1 MNTPFASRMQSM
13 KRSFIREIMKAG
25 DDPNIISFAGGLPNP
40 DFFPVE
46 ELAAASSKVLTQDG
60 ANVLQYSYSEGY
72 PPLREFVAN
81 RYAAK
86 FGLTISPDEILIT
99 TGSQQALDLIGKILL
114 DKGDRVIIEQ
124 PGYLGAIQTFS
135 MFEPQLC
142 PVPLLADGID
152 TEALAAA
159 FDTHQPKLFY
169 AVPNFQNPSGLTYSA
184 PKRQA
189 VADLLQQHH
198 VLFVED
204 NPYGELRFAGED
216 LLPMWHYAPD
226 HVLMLGSFSK
236 IAAPGLRLGWVCAK
250 PEVME
255 KLVIAKQ
262 AADLHT
268 SYLSQRVLY
277 QYLLDN
283 DLEAHIQTIKAVY
296 KKQRDLMLDMIAEYF
311 PPEVQATQPEGGMF
325 LWLTLP
331 EGMSALDLF
340 NQALEFNVAFVPGEA
355 FYTDGGGTNTL
366 RLNYSNAD
374 ETKIQEGMLRLGEA
388 VKKMFVERK
397 NS

>member
-1 MNTPFASRMQSM
+1 
-13 KRSFIREIMKAG
+13 
-25 DDPNIISFAGGLPNP
+25 
-40 DFFPVE
+40 
-46 ELAAASSKVLTQDG
+46 
-60 ANVLQYSYSEGY
+60 
-72 PPLREFVAN
+72 
-81 RYAAK
+81 
-86 FGLTISPDEILIT
+86 
-99 TGSQQALDLIGKILL
+99 
-114 DKGDRVIIEQ
+114 
-124 PGYLGAIQTFS
+124 
-135 MFEPQLC
+135 
-142 PVPLLADGID
+142 
-152 TEALAAA
+152 
-159 FDTHQPKLFY
+159 
-169 AVPNFQNPSGLTYSA
+169 
-184 PKRQA
+184 
-189 VADLLQQHH
+189 
-198 VLFVED
+198 
-204 NPYGELRFAGED
+204 
-216 LLPMWHYAPD
+216 
-226 HVLMLGSFSK
+226 MLGSFSK

-374 ETKIQEGMLRLGEA
+374 EAKIQEGMLRLGEA
-388 VKKMFVERK
+388 VKKMFRGRK